1 MTGQPGEE
9 PSGRPARQRAEQLG
23 ERIGYLASLALRR
36 VEATARQAMPG
47 PISPSAAEAP
57 DREAPAAGP
66 AGASTQAATER
77 AERLL
82 DDMGER
88 IGGLASIT
96 GPVIQKFVALAREE
110 AEDIWAE
117 AQHIRRSNSRDSG

>member
-1 MTGQPGEE
+1 MSQSEHE
-9 PSGRPARQRAEQLG
+9 PSGHATPQRAEQLG

-36 VEATARQAMPG
+36 IEATARQAMPG
-47 PISPSAAEAP
+47 PIAPPAAEAP
-57 DREAPAAGP
+57 DRESPAPGA
-66 AGASTQAATER
+66 AGASTRAATER

-88 IGGLASIT
+88 IGGLASIS
-96 GPVIQKFVALAREE
+96 GPMIQRFVALAREE

-117 AQHIRRSNSRDSG
+117 AQHIRHSNSRDSG